1 MSANIWRQ
9 LKKPTYAIS
18 LTMIFLVIGFFLA
31 LNLLNFNRLPYGVT
45 INNLKIGGTSAN
57 QAKEI
62 LNQQIIKFNSQEL
75 NLSFGDKNWT
85 LSPKELGIN
94 IEAEQTIATA
104 TNFGHGSNL
113 LAATAEQSA
122 ALFFTQ
128 DLPPVYSIDSNQL
141 KKTFASSSLSSIE
154 KTPIDATLEYSPK
167 EQIFM
172 ITPAQTGRTINRVEL
187 ASSVAQN
194 FNQPN
199 QTIHLALTEQEPQIK
214 EIDLAEVKNA
224 AQLIIDSAP
233 YTIAANNS
241 QSWKIEKD
249 TLGTW
254 IEVTKIDPSRL
265 GETSQVIPQ
274 ISLNQEKIKTY
285 LTSLSKNIDSKATNA
300 KLTWENDE
308 IKFVFLAQPGQK
320 LNIEKSLREI
330 TDNVL
335 ASQKSVQLVIDK
347 IAPGISDQNINE
359 LGLTSLLG
367 KGESN
372 FAGSDKNRQFNIKV
386 GSTKLNGWLI
396 KPGEEFS
403 FVSAVGEVD
412 AINGWAEG
420 YVIKNNQTIPEYG
433 GGICQVSTTLFRA
446 AITAGLKITERQA
459 HAYPVKYYG
468 APGFDATIYA
478 PKPDLKILN
487 NTTGHLLL
495 QNKIVG
501 TKLIFEIYGL
511 KDGREVKVKGPTVL
525 SRGTDGSMKTILT
538 QEIWRDG
545 KLAEKN
551 DFRSN
556 YKSADLYPVVTASPS
571 PASPSLGGPSPTASP
586 TP

>member
-1 MSANIWRQ
+1 M
-9 LKKPTYAIS
+9 
-18 LTMIFLVIGFFLA
+18 VIGFFLT

-45 INNLKIGGTSAN
+45 INDLKIGGTN
-57 QAKEI
+57 FDQAKEI
-62 LNQQIIKFNSQEL
+62 LNQEIIKFDSQKL
-75 NLSFGDKNWT
+75 NLVFGDKSWEF
-85 LSPKELGIN
+85 SSKELGVI
-94 IEAEQTIATA
+94 ISPEETITTA
-104 TNFGHGSNL
+104 ANFGHGSNL
-113 LAATAEQSA
+113 LAATAEQST
-122 ALFFTQ
+122 ALFFNQ
-128 DLPPVYSIDSNQL
+128 DLPPIYSIDNDQL
-141 KKTFASSSLSSIE
+141 KQTISSSSLSLIE
-154 KTPIDATLEYSPK
+154 KAPVDAALKYDNK
-167 EQIFM
+167 EKSFT
-172 ITPAQTGRTINRVEL
+172 ITPAQTGRVINRFEL
-187 ASSVAQN
+187 TNNVAQN

-199 QTIHLALTEQEPQIK
+199 QTIHLALVEQEPQIK
-214 EIDLAEVKNA
+214 EIELAEAKNT
-224 AQLIIDSAP
+224 AQSIIDSAP
-233 YTIAANNS
+233 FTITASDA

-254 IEVTKIDPSRL
+254 IETTKNNQ
-265 GETSQVIPQ
+265 ETTPQ

-285 LTSLSKNIDSKATNA
+285 LISLTKNIDREATNA
-300 KLTWENDE
+300 KLTWENNE

-320 LNIEKSLREI
+320 LNIEKSLQTV
-330 TDNVL
+330 TDNIL
-335 ASQKSVQLVIDK
+335 ANQNNIQLVVDK
-347 IAPGISDQNINE
+347 ITPGISDQNINE

-372 FAGSDKNRQFNIKV
+372 FAGSDKNRQFNIKI
-386 GSTKLNGWLI
+386 GATKLNGWLI

-403 FVSAVGEVD
+403 FVSAVGEID
-412 AINGWAEG
+412 AINGWAPG

-446 AITAGLKITERQA
+446 AIKAGLKITERQA

-495 QNKIVG
+495 QNKIEG
-501 TKLIFEIYGL
+501 TKLTFEIYGL
-511 KDGREVKVKGPTVL
+511 NDGREVKVKGPTVL
-525 SRGTDGSMKTILT
+525 SKSTDGSMKTILT

-571 PASPSLGGPSPTASP
+571 PTPPASP
-586 TP
+586 TPTP